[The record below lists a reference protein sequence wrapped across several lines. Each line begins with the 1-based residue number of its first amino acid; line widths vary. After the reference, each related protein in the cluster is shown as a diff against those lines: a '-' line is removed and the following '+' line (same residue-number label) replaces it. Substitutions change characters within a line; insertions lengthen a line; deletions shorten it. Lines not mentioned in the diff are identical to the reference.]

1 MNIKQTYLSRI
12 SNTLFLIG
20 IVFFINLI
28 WINYYLK
35 NINKSIISSIIISLT
50 FCLVF
55 FIIKKIATNKKRN
68 KINASSNIENL
79 KKQLLFG
86 KDNKIITHLCKAFEI
101 IDLTS
106 INNNHFVDNKNKID
120 YYFMF
125 FTPIINE
132 NDMVYIIKNA
142 EYKNIKVFC
151 IDTPQFPSI
160 TNYTIEVFDTKKISK
175 KLKEQNI
182 FIDNYIN
189 IQKKPKLSINDV
201 MCVVFN
207 RKQSKQY
214 FLFGIMLI
222 FTSLF
227 SPYIIYYNIVGTLL
241 LLLSLYSRF
250 NKKFN

>member
-1 MNIKQTYLSRI
+1 MDIKQTHLSKI
-12 SNTLFLIG
+12 SNTIFLIG
-20 IVFFINLI
+20 IIFFINFI

-35 NINKSIISSIIISLT
+35 NINKSIISSITISLT
-50 FCLVF
+50 FCIVF
-55 FIIKKIATNKKRN
+55 FIIKKIVTNKKRN
-68 KINASSNIENL
+68 SLDTKNNIEHL

-86 KDNKIITHLCKAFEI
+86 KDNEILPHICKAFESF
-101 IDLTS
+101 DLTP
-106 INNNHFVDNKNKID
+106 INNNHYVDNKNNID

-132 NDMVYIIKNA
+132 TDVIYIIKNA

-151 IDTPQFPSI
+151 IESTQFPRI
-160 TNYTIEVFDTKKISK
+160 KNYTIEVFDTNKISK
-175 KLKEQNI
+175 KLKEKNT

-189 IQKKPKLSINDV
+189 IQKKPKLSINDI
-201 MCVVFN
+201 MCVVLN
-207 RKQSKQY
+207 RKKSKQY
-214 FLFGIMLI
+214 FLFGILLI

-227 SPYIIYYNIVGTLL
+227 SPYIIYYNVIGTLM